1 MPDPMWRQIAEDL
14 RRKIE
19 NGELGADGKP
29 LPTELELQDEYSAS
43 RNTVRDAVKWLVT
56 RDLVY
61 TRSGQGT
68 FVKQQA
74 EPFVTRLT
82 PAGSAGLEESRTFT
96 SDVLNKSRQ
105 PSVPP
110 PRVEILQADGQTAPG
125 LGLAA
130 GAAIVSRHQ
139 YRLIDGVPYSRQ
151 TTFYPMRL
159 AEQGA
164 IQLLQARDI
173 ETGAVRYLR
182 DELGIT
188 EVGQID
194 QIAVRPPDAEESA
207 FFGIPDDGRISVIEF
222 TRTGYDES
230 GMPLRVTVTTYPA
243 DRNQFVLTSGEI
255 PKPALPSDPGPRAGT
270 R

>member
-1 MPDPMWRQIAEDL
+1 MI
-14 RRKIE
+14 KS
-19 NGELGADGKP
+19 GF
-29 LPTELELQDEYSAS
+29 
-43 RNTVRDAVKWLVT
+43 
-56 RDLVY
+56 DLV
-61 TRSGQGT
+61 
-68 FVKQQA
+68 
-74 EPFVTRLT
+74 
-82 PAGSAGLEESRTFT
+82 
-96 SDVLNKSRQ
+96 
-105 PSVPP
+105 
-110 PRVEILQADGQTAPG
+110 
-125 LGLAA
+125 
-130 GAAIVSRHQ
+130 
-139 YRLIDGVPYSRQ
+139 
-151 TTFYPMRL
+151 
-159 AEQGA
+159 
-164 IQLLQARDI
+164 QARDI